1 MRLLFTSPHA
11 LLDPASGAAHSM
23 RTLLER
29 LAARGH
35 AVASLTGS
43 VQDGL
48 GAPAEFEQLG
58 AAACGRP
65 GREGGPPVL
74 RGRQGGLDHVVV
86 RTGSTRQA
94 NLKANEEAGLHR
106 AWRSALR
113 QWRPDAVLTF
123 GGMLY
128 SRLVLAEA
136 RTRGIATGFYL
147 AAPGY
152 EGRAAFDDADLVF
165 AVSAAVA
172 LENGL
177 AADDPRMR
185 VISSMI
191 DLERYRVSDPDPRY
205 VLFVNPQ
212 AAKGVA
218 VFVAVAELSERLGRP
233 HRFLVVESRG
243 TWASAVAQFPSLKQR
258 RNVTVLPRQG
268 DMRAVYR
275 LARTVMFP
283 SLWFEAAGRVVREA
297 GINGIPVVAHR
308 VGGVEET
315 VPHGL
320 RLLEPPQSLCDDW
333 VSAVP
338 EAFARSWLDELDRLH
353 ADSAH
358 RAEWSSRI
366 RAAVERYSLEELVST
381 VERGLAE
388 QGRAGRDGVAA
399 SRGGGHGAKVA
410 TAAEAEAEA
419 AAGHGR
425 TAQRIL
431 CVGVPCVLD
440 GTSPR
445 AAAVRARLEAL
456 AARGHDVRVLCG
468 SVLETPEGARLLER
482 APRSGTWT
490 ADTSQPP
497 RLVRGGL
504 LRGVRYRVL
513 CFGTN
518 RAEELLSAELRM
530 LFLALLDIERGWR
543 PEAIITI
550 CGGLLPRLLRLRAR
564 AQGIPLLHWG
574 AVAAG
579 AG

>member
-1 MRLLFTSPHA
+1 MALLLDSMRILFTSPHA
-11 LLDPASGAAHSM
+11 VLDPASGAAHSM

-35 AVASLTGS
+35 EVASLTGS

-48 GAPAEFEQLG
+48 GAPAEFERLG

-65 GREGGPPVL
+65 GRDGDPPVL

-86 RTGSTRQA
+86 RTGSTRHA

-106 AWRSALR
+106 AWRSVLR

-136 RTRGIATGFYL
+136 RARGIATGFYL

-177 AADDPRMR
+177 AADDARVR
-185 VISSMI
+185 VISSVI
-191 DLERYRVSDPDPRY
+191 DLERYRVTDPEPRY

-218 VFVAVAELSERLGRP
+218 VFAAVAELSERLGRP

-243 TWASAVAQFPSLKQR
+243 TWASAVAQFPSLKER

-275 LARTVMFP
+275 LTRTLMFP

-308 VGGVEET
+308 VGGVQET
-315 VPHGL
+315 VPDGL
-320 RLLEPPQSLCDDW
+320 RLLDPPKSLCDDW

-353 ADSAH
+353 ADPAH
-358 RAEWSSRI
+358 RAECSSRI

-381 VERGLAE
+381 VERGLME
-388 QGRAGRDGVAA
+388 RRGTGRDGG
-399 SRGGGHGAKVA
+399 SSPG
-410 TAAEAEAEA
+410 EAHAPA
-419 AAGHGR
+419 R
-425 TAQRIL
+425 RIL

-440 GTSPR
+440 GASAR

-513 CFGTN
+513 CFGTS

-530 LFLALLDIERGWR
+530 VFLALLDIERGWR
-543 PEAIITI
+543 PEAMITI
-550 CGGLLPRLLRLRAR
+550 GGGLLPRLLRLRAR
-564 AQGIPLLHWG
+564 ARGIPLLHWG
-574 AVAAG
+574 RG
-579 AG
+579 GGLEYPRGGRRS